1 MKMRYRA
8 GDALFREGDPGD
20 FACLILEGVFEV
32 RRNTGDDSVT
42 LGELGP
48 GDLTGEMGVLENL
61 PRSATVVARTDACV
75 EAIPAEAFAEWIAA
89 RPDAARRLL
98 VRQSAKVRSLT
109 EEVAR
114 LYAALRRLD
123 PQAAPP
129 TPSPPFPSPS
139 SPSSPSPPTLP
150 ALRKEPPPAGR
161 RIVLRCLGAAGD
173 AQIVVGRLPFRV
185 GRRAPEIGQTD
196 NDAQT
201 LLVEDAFPFRVS
213 VNHFAIIDD
222 PKLGLAVRDL
232 GSDLGACVNGQ
243 FLGGIFARDACRLME
258 GVNTVVAGGLDSP
271 FVFKIT
277 VDAE

>member
-1 MKMRYRA
+1 MKMRLRA

-20 FACLILEGVFEV
+20 FACLVLEGSLEV
-32 RRNTGDDSVT
+32 RRDVGDDSVV

-61 PRSATVVARTDACV
+61 PRSATVAALSDACL
-75 EAIPAEAFAEWIAA
+75 EIIPAEAFAEWIAA

-98 VRQSAKVRSLT
+98 TRQSAKVRALT
-109 EEVAR
+109 DEVAR
-114 LYAALRRLD
+114 LYEALRRAD
-123 PQAAPP
+123 PLAPNPFPAPP
-129 TPSPPFPSPS
+129 ASAQSTLPQ
-139 SPSSPSPPTLP
+139 TLP
-150 ALRKEPPPAGR
+150 ALTAAAPTPPPAR
-161 RIVLRCLGAAGD
+161 RILLRCLGAAGD
-173 AQIVVGRLPFRV
+173 AQVAVARLPFRV
-185 GRRAPEIGQTD
+185 GRRAPEVGQID
-196 NDAQT
+196 NDPQT

-243 FLGGIFARDACRLME
+243 FLGGIFAKDTCRLME

-271 FVFKIT
+271 FVFKIAVET
-277 VDAE
+277 E

>member
-20 FACLILEGVFEV
+20 FACLILEGSFEV
-32 RRNTGDDSVT
+32 RRNAGGDSVV

-61 PRSATVVARTDACV
+61 PRSAGVVARTDACV
-75 EAIPAEAFAEWIAA
+75 EVIPAEAFADWIAA

-98 VRQSAKVRSLT
+98 TRQSAKVRSLT

-114 LYAALRRLD
+114 LYAALRRFD
-123 PQAAPP
+123 PRAEGPSLVGEGPAPATAQP
-129 TPSPPFPSPS
+129 GAP
-139 SPSSPSPPTLP
+139 
-150 ALRKEPPPAGR
+150 PPPALIAKPPPAAR
-161 RIVLRCLGAAGD
+161 RIALRCLGAAGD
-173 AQIVVGRLPFRV
+173 AQIIVGRLPFRI
-185 GRRAPEIGQTD
+185 GRRTPEIGQID

-213 VNHFAIIDD
+213 VNHFALIDD

-232 GSDLGACVNGQ
+232 GSDLGTCVNGQ
-243 FLGGIFARDACRLME
+243 FLGGIFAKDTCRLMA
-258 GVNTVVAGGLDSP
+258 GGNTVVAGGLDSP

-277 VDAE
+277 VEEE

>member
-20 FACLILEGVFEV
+20 FACLILEGSFEV
-32 RRNTGDDSVT
+32 RRNAGGDSVA

-75 EAIPAEAFAEWIAA
+75 EAIPAEAFADWIAA

-98 VRQSAKVRSLT
+98 TRQSAKVRSLT

-114 LYAALRRLD
+114 LYAALRRFD
-123 PQAAPP
+123 PQAEG
-129 TPSPPFPSPS
+129 PSPVKERTAEPVAA
-139 SPSSPSPPTLP
+139 SPP
-150 ALRKEPPPAGR
+150 ALIAKPPPAAR
-161 RIVLRCLGAAGD
+161 RIALRCLGAAGD

-185 GRRAPEIGQTD
+185 GRRAPEIGQID

-201 LLVEDAFPFRVS
+201 LLVEDAFPFRIS
-213 VNHFAIIDD
+213 VNHFALIDD

-232 GSDLGACVNGQ
+232 GSDLGTCVNGQ
-243 FLGGIFARDACRLME
+243 FLGGIFAKDTCRLMN

-271 FVFKIT
+271 FVFKIA
-277 VDAE
+277 VDEE

>member
-20 FACLILEGVFEV
+20 FACLILEGRFEV
-32 RRNTGDDSVT
+32 RRDAGDDSVV

-75 EAIPAEAFAEWIAA
+75 EVIPAETFADWIAA

-98 VRQSAKVRSLT
+98 TRQSAKVRSLT

-114 LYAALRRLD
+114 LYEALRRLD
-123 PQAAPP
+123 PQAAAPALKESASAP
-129 TPSPPFPSPS
+129 AGVPALSSPP
-139 SPSSPSPPTLP
+139 
-150 ALRKEPPPAGR
+150 AVADKPPAQR

-173 AQIVVGRLPFRV
+173 AQIVIRRLPFRV
-185 GRRAPEIGQTD
+185 GRRAPEIGQID
-196 NDAQT
+196 NDEQT
-201 LLVEDAFPFRVS
+201 LLVEDSFPFRVS

-243 FLGGIFARDACRLME
+243 FLGGIFAKDTCRLME
-258 GVNTVVAGGLDSP
+258 GGNTVVAGGLDSP

-277 VDAE
+277 VEME

>member
-8 GDALFREGDPGD
+8 GDALFREGDPSD
-20 FACLILEGVFEV
+20 FACQILEGSFEV
-32 RRNTGDDSVT
+32 RRNAGGDSVV

-75 EAIPAEAFAEWIAA
+75 EAIPAEAFADWIAA
-89 RPDAARRLL
+89 RPEAARRLL
-98 VRQSAKVRSLT
+98 TRQSAKVRSLT

-114 LYAALRRLD
+114 LYAALRRFD
-123 PQAAPP
+123 PQAEGPSLVGEGP
-129 TPSPPFPSPS
+129 TQTSARPGAAAA
-139 SPSSPSPPTLP
+139 P
-150 ALRKEPPPAGR
+150 ALIAKPPPAAR
-161 RIVLRCLGAAGD
+161 RIALRCLGAAGD

-185 GRRAPEIGQTD
+185 GRRAPEIGQID

-213 VNHFAIIDD
+213 LNHFALIDD

-232 GSDLGACVNGQ
+232 GSDLGTCVNGQ
-243 FLGGIFARDACRLME
+243 FLGGIFAKDTCRLMI
-258 GVNTVVAGGLDSP
+258 GSNAVVAGGLDSP
-271 FVFKIT
+271 FVFKIA
-277 VDAE
+277 VEEE

>member
-8 GDALFREGDPGD
+8 GDALFREGDPSD
-20 FACLILEGVFEV
+20 FACLILEGSFEV
-32 RRNTGDDSVT
+32 RRNAGGDSVV

-98 VRQSAKVRSLT
+98 TRQSAKVRSLT

-114 LYAALRRLD
+114 LYAALRRFD
-123 PQAAPP
+123 PQAEG
-129 TPSPPFPSPS
+129 
-139 SPSSPSPPTLP
+139 P
-150 ALRKEPPPAGR
+150 ALVGEGSARPGAAPPPALIAKPPSAAR
-161 RIVLRCLGAAGD
+161 RIALRCLGAAGD
-173 AQIVVGRLPFRV
+173 AQIVIGRLPFRV
-185 GRRAPEIGQTD
+185 GRRAPEIGQID

-201 LLVEDAFPFRVS
+201 LLVDDAFPFRVS

-243 FLGGIFARDACRLME
+243 FLGGIFAKDTCRLMA
-258 GVNTVVAGGLDSP
+258 GGNTVVAGGLDSP

-277 VDAE
+277 VETE

>member
-32 RRNTGDDSVT
+32 RRDAGDDSVT

-75 EAIPAEAFAEWIAA
+75 EVIPAEAFAEWIAA

-114 LYAALRRLD
+114 LYAALRRFD

-129 TPSPPFPSPS
+129 SGS
-139 SPSSPSPPTLP
+139 SSPPTLP
-150 ALRKEPPPAGR
+150 ALRKEPPPPAGP

-173 AQIVVGRLPFRV
+173 ARIVVGRLPFRV
-185 GRRAPEIGQTD
+185 GRRAPEIGQID

-243 FLGGIFARDACRLME
+243 FLGGIFAKDACRLMD